1 MESVD
6 LILFSAFEAPK
17 DDIFFKNQ
25 QSDDWKRLKN
35 YLQVVPISDYKKYE
49 SKYNTFITLLTTAGA
64 SVFKGLEDDNILV

>member
-35 YLQVVPISDYKKYE
+35 YLQVVPISDYKKY
-49 SKYNTFITLLTTAGA
+49 
-64 SVFKGLEDDNILV
+64 